1 MFAVVLIAL
10 FTAALIVGAV
20 VTILVLHVPALDP
33 ASPRATSAIVR
44 REVRQ
49 HPTLQRFIRA
59 RVDPQIATGLLLTLG
74 IAAVVVGGA
83 VVGLL
88 LWMVR
93 ANTGLARSDRGV
105 ATWGASN
112 ASDVATS
119 ILRAITDLGG
129 TRFVVFAAIVVA
141 VVEISRVPS
150 WTVPVFV
157 SVVVAGQNL
166 VTNLVKELVDR
177 ARPDIDPLA
186 GFSGASFPSGHSAAA
201 AAAYAAFALLL
212 SRRRSQPVQA
222 GLAGAAAA
230 IAVAVAASR
239 VLLGV
244 HWLTDVLAGLALGW
258 AWFALCAIAFGG
270 RLLHFGAPVEI
281 AERADAVST
290 SAPGRDR
297 ADGSTDRSDAST

>member
-1 MFAVVLIAL
+1 MCSVVLLAL
-10 FTAALIVGAV
+10 FIAALVVGAI
-20 VTILVLHVPALDP
+20 VTMSVLHAPALDP
-33 ASPRATSAIVR
+33 ASPRATAAIVR
-44 REVRQ
+44 REVRR
-49 HPTLQRFIRA
+49 HATLQRFIRA
-59 RVDPQIATGLLLTLG
+59 RVDPQIATGLVLTLAIG
-74 IAAVVVGGA
+74 AVVIGGA
-83 VVGLL
+83 IVGLL

-112 ASDVATS
+112 ASDATTS

-129 TRFVVFAAIVVA
+129 TRFVVLAAIVVA
-141 VVEISRVPS
+141 LIEMRRVPS

-157 SVVVAGQNL
+157 TVVVAGQNL

-201 AAAYAAFALLL
+201 AAAYMAFALLL
-212 SRRRSQPVQA
+212 GRRRSQPVQA
-222 GLAGAAAA
+222 LLAGAAAA
-230 IAVAVAASR
+230 VAVAVAASR

-290 SAPGRDR
+290 SAPGRDGG
-297 ADGSTDRSDAST
+297 AGSGEGSDASS

>member
-1 MFAVVLIAL
+1 MSSVVLVAL
-10 FTAALIVGAV
+10 FIAALVVGAI
-20 VTILVLHVPALDP
+20 VTISVLHVPALDP
-33 ASPRATSAIVR
+33 ASPPRLPPSFGVR
-44 REVRQ
+44 CVD
-49 HPTLQRFIRA
+49 IRCCSDSFA

-74 IAAVVVGGA
+74 IGAVVIGGA

-112 ASDVATS
+112 ASDAATS

-129 TRFVVFAAIVVA
+129 THFVVLAAIVVA
-141 VVEISRVPS
+141 LVEMRRVPS

-157 SVVVAGQNL
+157 TVVVAGQNL

-201 AAAYAAFALLL
+201 AASYMAFALLL
-212 SRRRSQPVQA
+212 GRRRSQRVQA

-281 AERADAVST
+281 AERADAVSP
-290 SAPGRDR
+290 SAPGR
-297 ADGSTDRSDAST
+297 

>member
-1 MFAVVLIAL
+1 MVITVLFVVSLV
-10 FTAALIVGAV
+10 VGAL
-20 VTILVLHVPALDP
+20 VTFSVLRVPALDP

-44 REVRQ
+44 REVRR
-49 HPTLQRFIRA
+49 HPTLRRFVRA
-59 RVDPQIATGLLLTLG
+59 RVDPQFVTGLLLTLG
-74 IAAVVVGGA
+74 IGAVVAGGT

-93 ANTGLARSDRGV
+93 ANVGLARTDRGV

-112 ASDVATS
+112 ASDGATS
-119 ILRAITDLGG
+119 ILRVITDLGG
-129 TRFVVFAAIVVA
+129 TRFVVLAAIVVA
-141 VVEISRVPS
+141 VVEVRRIPA
-150 WTVPVFV
+150 WTVPVFLL
-157 SVVVAGQNL
+157 VVLGGQNL

-201 AAAYAAFALLL
+201 AASYAAFALLL
-212 SRRRSQPVQA
+212 GRRRSQRVQA
-222 GLAGAAAA
+222 GLAGAGAAV
-230 IAVAVAASR
+230 AVAVAASR

-281 AERADAVST
+281 AERADSVTASP
-290 SAPGRDR
+290 PG
-297 ADGSTDRSDAST
+297 T